1 VWDFRSGI
9 RKNLSPIQG
18 QKGTG
23 SRIRIRNTGCPLIRS
38 GGVLKFLHT
47 LFFRFEETP
56 EGLDIDIGTGDKE
69 EASSHKFSNGDNVEV
84 VEGELQNLQGRVI
97 AVDGTKITILPKH
110 EDLKD
115 PLDFQAKEL
124 RKYFRQVSQPSFTYL
139 LIEKYLKMCCF

>member
-1 VWDFRSGI
+1 MGWGSGI
-9 RKNLSPIQG
+9 DPGSSVK
-18 QKGTG
+18 KAGTK
-23 SRIRIRNTGCPLIRS
+23 SRIRIRNTGCPLMVVLVRI
-38 GGVLKFLHT
+38 LKFFHI
-47 LFFRFEETP
+47 LFYRFEETP

-124 RKYFRQVSQPSFTYL
+124 RKYFRQVS
-139 LIEKYLKMCCF
+139 

>member
-1 VWDFRSGI
+1 MLSG
-9 RKNLSPIQG
+9 LS
-18 QKGTG
+18 
-23 SRIRIRNTGCPLIRS
+23 SY
-38 GGVLKFLHT
+38 T
-47 LFFRFEETP
+47 LLYRFEETP

-124 RKYFRQVSQPSFTYL
+124 RKYFRQVSPP
-139 LIEKYLKMCCF
+139 LKELGHQMDWDIFDMYGKM

>member
-1 VWDFRSGI
+1 MRI
-9 RKNLSPIQG
+9 LMRIQAT
-18 QKGTG
+18 KIM
-23 SRIRIRNTGCPLIRS
+23 RILEDPNPDADTDPHYCS
-38 GGVLKFLHT
+38 NASCFEFLHT
-47 LFFRFEETP
+47 FLFRFEETP

-84 VEGELQNLQGRVI
+84 VEGELQNLQGRVV

-124 RKYFRQVSQPSFTYL
+124 RKYFRQVSPSL
-139 LIEKYLKMCCF
+139 D

>member
-1 VWDFRSGI
+1 MLSG
-9 RKNLSPIQG
+9 LS
-18 QKGTG
+18 
-23 SRIRIRNTGCPLIRS
+23 SY
-38 GGVLKFLHT
+38 T
-47 LFFRFEETP
+47 LLYRFEETP

-124 RKYFRQVSQPSFTYL
+124 RKYFRQVSPP
-139 LIEKYLKMCCF
+139 LKELGHQMD